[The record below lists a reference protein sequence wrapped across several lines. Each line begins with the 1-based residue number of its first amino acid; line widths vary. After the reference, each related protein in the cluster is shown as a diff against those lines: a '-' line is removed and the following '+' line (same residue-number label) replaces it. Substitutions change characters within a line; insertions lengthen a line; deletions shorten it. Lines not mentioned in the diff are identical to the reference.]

1 MDNLKINIEKSIW
14 SNIYSCFDGENKAY
28 IYLWI
33 SKKFRIVYVGQT
45 NDRKGTFGRAYS
57 HLESNGTLRQCFE
70 DKFGLKLEEAD
81 DLILVSY
88 LLPQTQEYLGSES
101 SYREAIEYLV
111 QKKLRDIRG
120 DLIPRFDL
128 ISRVRYSDRVS
139 SVQLEQYAGKII
151 ENFINH
157 Y

>member
-1 MDNLKINIEKSIW
+1 MNNSIFNFQKPMW
-14 SNIYSCFDGENKAY
+14 SSIYSCFDGESKAY

-33 SKKFRIVYVGQT
+33 SKKYRVVYVGQT

-57 HLESNGTLRQCFE
+57 HLESNGTFRQRFE
-70 DKFGLKLEEAD
+70 DKLGIKLEDAH

-88 LLPQTQEYLGSES
+88 LLPQTQDYIGTES

-111 QKKLRDIRG
+111 QNKLRDIRG
-120 DLIPRFDL
+120 SVEPRFDL
-128 ISRVRYSDRVS
+128 ISRVRYSDRIS
-139 SVQLEQYAGKII
+139 SIRLQLFADKII
-151 ENFINH
+151 ENFRHN